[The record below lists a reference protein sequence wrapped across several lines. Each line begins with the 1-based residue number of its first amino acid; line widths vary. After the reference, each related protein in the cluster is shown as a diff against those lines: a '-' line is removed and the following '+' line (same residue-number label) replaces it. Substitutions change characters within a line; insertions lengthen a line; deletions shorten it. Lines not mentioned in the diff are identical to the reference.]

1 MTVLYWLPTE
11 TEHGRTEAR
20 LTAAAADYTG
30 LPPEDGRLA
39 AARENGRPFFRGY
52 PGLYCSVT
60 HSGGVWLCALS
71 GTPVG
76 VDLQQSENR
85 DILKIAARFFRPEET
100 EWLRQTPCW
109 EGIGREAGV
118 NQSQTACEIIIGQV
132 RIILAQLEAAQ
143 HTLIY
148 DVRIRQRTNIEIR
161 IADTFLNTFTDK
173 IEGALKDRH
182 LIICNT
188 CDKHLFDSWFVTQ
201 SSLTQTIRVSRH
213 IAEMHQLQSLA
224 FNFQL
229 HNLTL

>member
-1 MTVLYWLPTE
+1 M
-11 TEHGRTEAR
+11 G
-20 LTAAAADYTG
+20 
-30 LPPEDGRLA
+30 
-39 AARENGRPFFRGY
+39 
-52 PGLYCSVT
+52 
-60 HSGGVWLCALS
+60 
-71 GTPVG
+71 
-76 VDLQQSENR
+76 
-85 DILKIAARFFRPEET
+85 KET

-109 EGIGREAGV
+109 EGVGREAGV

-201 SSLTQTIRVSRH
+201 SSLTQTIRVSWH

-224 FNFQL
+224 FNFLNHDRENILLFLLILRQEDETRTIFTFFWHWDTLKKNKLMWNLEHDTGTITRLVIGTLCTTMTHVLEYLQGVINQL
-229 HNLTL
+229 MTLVTVDIHHHTYATRIVLIG

>member
-71 GTPVG
+71 GSPVG

-100 EWLRQTPCW
+100 EWLRRNPSRFFEVWCAKESYVKYTG
-109 EGIGREAGV
+109 EGLAGLDGFSV
-118 NQSQTACEIIIGQV
+118 IRNGGLAAEVGGTALRLIPFQRGY
-132 RIILAQLEAAQ
+132 
-143 HTLIY
+143 TLC
-148 DVRIRQRTNIEIR
+148 
-161 IADTFLNTFTDK
+161 LCGG
-173 IEGALKDRH
+173 EGAPDLRR
-182 LIICNT
+182 L
-188 CDKHLFDSWFVTQ
+188 
-201 SSLTQTIRVSRH
+201 
-213 IAEMHQLQSLA
+213 EM
-224 FNFQL
+224 N
-229 HNLTL
+229 